1 MVFNRLARL
10 GPKHNVAHYLG
21 GSTGLPALAFASAST
36 HTVTLRTFGSPR
48 SSAVGEAASLLA

>member
-1 MVFNRLARL
+1 MS
-10 GPKHNVAHYLG
+10 HIILG

-36 HTVTLRTFGSPR
+36 RTVTLRTFGSPR